1 MHRLLRPLRRVPCGP
16 LSRNIGATCFRRT
29 LAGPAAAGGGID
41 PRTALVGMVGTAVVG
56 VGIGLMLPSA
66 LIGGGGEAEKATEKG
81 ARLKERMTSVKADR
95 RKSTV
100 YESVDDIAEEIER
113 PAMVHDATRA
123 EVEERYDFQT
133 CLASGGTGSV
143 WRAIDR
149 RTGAA
154 VAIKVID
161 KQQLPSSRLNMEVY
175 AMQRCAGHPHI
186 VQLLDAWD
194 VAPHPEQPAGEWGAS
209 ATSGEWLLVMEL
221 ASGGEMFERLVRKGA
236 YSEAVASELMRQIAS
251 AIYHMHSCG
260 VCHRDI
266 KPENL
271 VLMDDSDAPHI
282 KLIDFGAAV
291 VLDEGEAVIS
301 GGKVGTW
308 TYWAPEQVDKGIA
321 YDQAVDLWSLGVV
334 LYIML
339 SGRHPFERSG
349 RAPEEVLQAIY
360 DADYSFDAGAWN
372 SVSGRA
378 QRLVTSLLEPQPATR
393 LTAAQLINQSW
404 VRGERVPE
412 RPLPDTVERLRAF
425 KTASTAIHGSLLLA
439 VLLHQEKVR
448 AALDGDG
455 DEARTGASESELQ
468 RTISAS
474 EGVGLAKGKHDAE
487 AFDVIGA
494 AYRLFDPTN
503 KGYIA
508 ADDLVR
514 VCKECGFELSTR
526 DVENM
531 LSVLAPSSPM
541 AATASGGAAAADG
554 APPSDPSRAIS
565 YDRFSTMMQQSFRKR
580 YPQGASIF
588 KQGDAVR
595 DFYIIMSG
603 EVSVQVAD
611 TTAANGASRGG
622 GSGGGRRAQPKE
634 VTRLGPGDFFGET
647 GLLEGRGE
655 RNTSVVCASPV
666 EVLVIDKSMFL
677 QLNAS
682 HGSTLT
688 ERMRERAARRQRT
701 RLKRAIEMMQGT
713 PLKRLRLSAGEKVYE
728 QGESAAHF
736 YIVHKGNLQ
745 AVFCAS
751 TGEKAV
757 LRSYAAGDQFGYDAL
772 LGEKHDTS
780 VWCTSDVELLAV
792 PRELLQRAFSSNDYF
807 QSVWVAPAA
816 SAQRLRRSAS
826 LSIAG
831 PDDVRRPGV
840 ARQNSQ
846 KRSPPSG
853 DGPAGGAP
861 ASSVGTPQ
869 LPPSE
874 FDALCARGGELR
886 LRRGQLAF
894 EQGSLP
900 AAVYLLREGAC
911 QVEYTP
917 PAVGGDA
924 TPATRVVAQLRS
936 GDHFGESAVL
946 EGRQVR
952 NSAVR
957 CVDDAGCHLGVLDK
971 VAFLA
976 TLRLRPE
983 LGELIRGGSA
993 QRQRARLLTVI
1004 QGAAE
1009 RSEAATLRM
1018 GAGEPLYRR
1027 GDAAEQLFLVDSG
1040 CIETSYQADDGR
1052 LLPVRRYARGEIF
1065 GASGLLSGDDSRR
1078 DTAIAVE
1085 PSVVR
1090 AVPHSRMRQLMRQ
1103 DHLLLEG
1110 LKRASSQGQATDAP
1124 PVRSGLSDAAPK
1136 ETSER

>member
-1 MHRLLRPLRRVPCGP
+1 MHRLLRPLVRARRAPPCGL
-16 LSRNIGATCFRRT
+16 LSHNLGVTCFRRT
-29 LAGPAAAGGGID
+29 LAGPAAAGGGVD
-41 PRTALVGMVGTAVVG
+41 PRMALVGMVGTAVVG
-56 VGIGLMLPSA
+56 VGIGLLVPDA
-66 LIGGGGEAEKATEKG
+66 LVGGGVAEKAAEKG
-81 ARLKERMTSVKADR
+81 ARLKERMTSVKGQDR
-95 RKSTV
+95 RRSTV

-149 RTGAA
+149 RTGDA

-161 KQQLPSSRLNMEVY
+161 KKQLPSSRLNMEVY

-209 ATSGEWLLVMEL
+209 ATGGEWLLVMEL

-236 YSEAVASELMRQIAS
+236 YSEAVASELMRQISS

-360 DADYSFDAGAWN
+360 DADYSFDAEAWN

-378 QRLVTSLLEPQPATR
+378 QRLVTSLLEPQPAAR

-439 VLLHQEKVR
+439 VMLHQEKVR
-448 AALDGDG
+448 AALDGDDG
-455 DEARTGASESELQ
+455 ESRTSALQ

-474 EGVGLAKGKHDAE
+474 EGVGLAKGRRDAE

-494 AYRLFDPTN
+494 AYKLFDPTN

-541 AATASGGAAAADG
+541 TGAASAHG

-565 YDRFSTMMQQSFRKR
+565 YDKFSTMMQQSFRKR
-580 YPQGASIF
+580 YAQGASIF

-611 TTAANGASRGG
+611 TDPSGASRGAG
-622 GSGGGRRAQPKE
+622 GLTRRAQPPKE

-677 QLNAS
+677 QLNES
-682 HGSTLT
+682 QGSTLT
-688 ERMRERAARRQRT
+688 ERMRERAAKRQRT

-713 PLKRLRLSAGEKVYE
+713 PLKRLRLGAGEKVYE

-736 YIVHKGNLQ
+736 YIVHKGSLQ

-780 VWCTSDVELLAV
+780 VWCTSDAELLAV

-846 KRSPPSG
+846 KRSPTG
-853 DGPAGGAP
+853 DGPAGGVMLAG
-861 ASSVGTPQ
+861 SVSTPQ

-886 LRRGQLAF
+886 LRRGELAF

-911 QVEYTP
+911 AVEYTP
-917 PAVGGDA
+917 PAGGGDA
-924 TPATRVVAQLRS
+924 KPATRVVGQLHS

-993 QRQRARLLTVI
+993 QRQRARLLSVI
-1004 QGAAE
+1004 QGAA
-1009 RSEAATLRM
+1009 SSDAVTMRM
-1018 GAGEPLYRR
+1018 SAGEPLYRP

-1040 CIETSYQADDGR
+1040 CIEILYQADDGR
-1052 LLPVRRYARGEIF
+1052 LLPVRRYAKGEIF
-1065 GASGLLSGDDSRR
+1065 GASGLLAGDDSRR
-1078 DTAIAVE
+1078 DTAVAVE
-1085 PSVVR
+1085 PTVVR
-1090 AVPHSRMRQLMRQ
+1090 GVAHSRMRQLMRQ

-1110 LKRASSQGQATDAP
+1110 LERASSQGQATDVP
-1124 PVRSGLSDAAPK
+1124 PVRTGLSDADNKA
-1136 ETSER
+1136 SGR